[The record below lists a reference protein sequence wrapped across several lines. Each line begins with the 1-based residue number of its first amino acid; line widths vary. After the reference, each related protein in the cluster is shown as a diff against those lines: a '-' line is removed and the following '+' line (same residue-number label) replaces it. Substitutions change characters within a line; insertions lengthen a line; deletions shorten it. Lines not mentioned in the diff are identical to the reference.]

1 MEGEMDV
8 TMPEGKAR
16 PHFFRGVATIV
27 TKLLNVVQPH
37 VAFFGQK
44 DAQQCVVVKQ
54 LVSANIDSHD
64 FITSTIDRRFVI

>member
-1 MEGEMDV
+1 MFVVPTGMEGEMDAKEV
-8 TMPEGKAR
+8 FMPEGKAR

-54 LVSANIDSHD
+54 LVRPNDVM
-64 FITSTIDRRFVI
+64 T